1 MKSFHVITLIACLTQ
16 AGSTSVPVSST
27 PSADMAEASKA
38 KSTVDAHK
46 VAPAPAM
53 KLKELIK
60 KINSKREADEPAFDE
75 DEPRR
80 EEYFDEEDEKTM
92 DAAKIVVDLD
102 TDTKVASQNEN
113 GVEKMMQSV
122 MEKIRDEIR
131 KYSSNGRKEFH
142 NFDPLFED
150 SPKSLN
156 DSTEEPYGEDEAQKS
171 VKPKDMAT
179 QQDSEVEFNTL
190 RAGQRLRHAI

>member
-131 KYSSNGRKEFH
+131 KYARETNNQESAERFN
-142 NFDPLFED
+142 
-150 SPKSLN
+150 
-156 DSTEEPYGEDEAQKS
+156 DEAPERGIRFDDTEAPES

>member
-80 EEYFDEEDEKTM
+80 EEYFDEEDDMTM

-131 KYSSNGRKEFH
+131 KYARETNNQESAERFN
-142 NFDPLFED
+142 
-150 SPKSLN
+150 
-156 DSTEEPYGEDEAQKS
+156 DEAPERGIRFDDTEAPES